1 MDKVKKIKTKYKYLK
16 KTINYIHDIS
26 GKLRNI
32 ILLDIIWCCVR
43 YGTTSNEYRI
53 FEYYK
58 IKNDKRKTYLNT
70 FKHNFY
76 NKHLYDKII
85 LNVLNDKEL
94 FRLRFKDYFK
104 REVIDVNDLSFK
116 EYEELCIKN
125 KILICRNGKQSYLK
139 SFKIYNLNNYRSPA
153 YMIDEIKK
161 DKKILVEKSIKM
173 HKLLNDINNELVI
186 INVTT
191 LFNND
196 SVEVISSSVKYKDY
210 NEVISGFIDIKSG
223 KVKGHLK
230 DENGL
235 NYKTEIMEFEIP
247 KYKEIIKLSKKLAK
261 ELEGIKE
268 VEWSFTV
275 NNRGTV
281 YLLDA
286 NIYDDFIFEQTPEFL
301 NNKVGLLPIYK
312 KVIKKIRGF

>member
-1 MDKVKKIKTKYKYLK
+1 M
-16 KTINYIHDIS
+16 
-26 GKLRNI
+26 
-32 ILLDIIWCCVR
+32 
-43 YGTTSNEYRI
+43 E
-53 FEYYK
+53 
-58 IKNDKRKTYLNT
+58 
-70 FKHNFY
+70 
-76 NKHLYDKII
+76 KII
-85 LNVLNDKEL
+85 NIGVVAHVDVGKSTLVDALLSQCGALKE
-94 FRLRFKDYFK
+94 
-104 REVIDVNDLSFK
+104 EVVNAQIMDSNDLEK
-116 EYEELCIKN
+116 ERGITIYSKN
-125 KILICRNGKQSYLK
+125 C
-139 SFKIYNLNNYRSPA
+139 
-153 YMIDEIKK
+153 
-161 DKKILVEKSIKM
+161 
-173 HKLLNDINNELVI
+173 
-186 INVTT
+186 
-191 LFNND
+191 
-196 SVEVISSSVKYKDY
+196 SVKYKDY

-261 ELEGIKE
+261 ELEEIKE

-301 NNKVGLLPIYK
+301 NNKIGLLPIYK